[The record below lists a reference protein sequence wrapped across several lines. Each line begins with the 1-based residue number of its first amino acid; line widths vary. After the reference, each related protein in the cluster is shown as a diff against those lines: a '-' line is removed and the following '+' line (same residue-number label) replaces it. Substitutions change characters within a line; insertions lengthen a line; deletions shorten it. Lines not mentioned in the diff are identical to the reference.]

1 MALAQKK
8 ISANGMALVNC
19 YRQEKVMPFFLC
31 VSYCL
36 NQLGFQISVPKVKC
50 INYFSDI

>member
-19 YRQEKVMPFFLC
+19 YRQEKVMPFFGVC
-31 VSYCL
+31 HIAYT
-36 NQLGFQISVPKVKC
+36 N
-50 INYFSDI
+50 